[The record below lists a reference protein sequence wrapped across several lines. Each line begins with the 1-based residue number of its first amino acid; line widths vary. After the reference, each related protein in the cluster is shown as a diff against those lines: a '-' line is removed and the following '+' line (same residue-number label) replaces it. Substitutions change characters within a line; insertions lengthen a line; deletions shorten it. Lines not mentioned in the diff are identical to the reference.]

1 MSYHSD
7 ILLWSEQQA
16 DLLRRMARGERVN
29 GLDWENVAEEIESV
43 GRSELRAVESQL
55 RVALTH
61 LLYLLHAPERAPVAH
76 WSTEVLAA
84 LDNAQRGYAPSMAQR
99 IDLDRI
105 WRSACRLTAP
115 KLEEMGLVLPPP
127 GAECPVTLA
136 ELLAEDVE
144 IPRLLARLTA

>member
-1 MSYHSD
+1 MSYASD

-16 DLLRRMARGERVN
+16 DLLRRVARGERVN

-43 GRSELRAVESQL
+43 GRSELHAVESQL

-61 LLYLLHAPERAPVAH
+61 LLYLLHTNDPVPVAH

-105 WRSACRLTAP
+105 WRSACRLAAP
-115 KLEEMGLVLPPP
+115 KLADMGVALPRP
-127 GAECPVTLA
+127 GAGCPLPLA
-136 ELLAEDVE
+136 ELLAEDMDL
-144 IPRLLARLTA
+144 PRLLARLSA